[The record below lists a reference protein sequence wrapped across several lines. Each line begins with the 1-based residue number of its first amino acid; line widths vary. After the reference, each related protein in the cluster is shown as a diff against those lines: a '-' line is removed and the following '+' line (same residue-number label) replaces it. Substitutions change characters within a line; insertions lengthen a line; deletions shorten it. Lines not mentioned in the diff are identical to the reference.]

1 MRHSKRGALITY
13 LGIYFF
19 AVSTAV
25 RLITSLRG
33 DPFVWPVSALLALSL
48 LLMVLEPWLF
58 RCSRWHTHIYL
69 AVQTAVVIVLAI
81 LSPASDYFA
90 TLFFSLALQAM
101 AALPVRVGFC
111 WIVAF
116 SATTSVLLINALGW
130 AGGLPLIMIY
140 TAAGFFFGSY
150 TAFIRQAETARNETQ
165 RLLTELRAA
174 HEQLRA
180 YSAQAEELAVVQE
193 RNRLAR
199 NLHDSVSQTVFSMTL
214 LAEAVR
220 LLCDRDPARATSEL
234 DGLGTL
240 DQSALSEMRSLIF
253 ELRPAST
260 EPLAAG
266 VGPTGVGPTGV
277 GPTGVEPT
285 GIGEEAYGPD

>member
-1 MRHSKRGALITY
+1 VSHPKRGTLITY

-25 RLITSLRG
+25 RLLSNLRG

-48 LLMVLEPWLF
+48 LLMAVEPWLF
-58 RCSRWHTHIYL
+58 RRARWHTHVYL
-69 AVQTAVVIVLAI
+69 AVQTALVIVLAI

-101 AALPVRVGFC
+101 AVLPVRVGFR

-116 SATTSVLLINALGW
+116 SATTSVLLINAWGW

-150 TAFIRQAETARNETQ
+150 TAFIRQAEAARSENQ
-165 RLLTELRAA
+165 RLLTELRLA
-174 HEQLRA
+174 HEQLQA

-220 LLCDRDPARATSEL
+220 ILCERDASRASQQL
-234 DGLGTL
+234 DGLGEL
-240 DQSALSEMRSLIF
+240 AQSALREMRSLIF
-253 ELRPAST
+253 ELRPAPVSSVPVGKT
-260 EPLAAG
+260 G
-266 VGPTGVGPTGV
+266 VETTGVGPTSV
-277 GPTGVEPT
+277 
-285 GIGEEAYGPD
+285 GEETHGPH